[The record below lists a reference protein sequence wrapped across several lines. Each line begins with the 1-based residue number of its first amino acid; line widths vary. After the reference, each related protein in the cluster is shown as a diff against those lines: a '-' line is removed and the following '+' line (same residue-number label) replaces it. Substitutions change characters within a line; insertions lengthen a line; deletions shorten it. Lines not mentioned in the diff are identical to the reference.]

1 MNIDDETLFKIMG
14 GALLVGYILIRVM
27 MSGRMGRSAGS
38 KWVIGFF
45 LLMILASGAFI
56 AYMAVGPG

>member
-38 KWVIGFF
+38 KWVIRFF